1 MISEGLT
8 NYSLIDKLL
17 YLFNNS
23 LKCIWIIHSEICQN
37 LTAYLYASLVQT
49 SHQLRIRHPLEASGS
64 IDTLNPQCTKVTF
77 LIATVAE
84 GISQA
89 LLPSILGNGPN
100 IFTGAIITTR

>member
-37 LTAYLYASLVQT
+37 LTAYLYASLV
-49 SHQLRIRHPLEASGS
+49 
-64 IDTLNPQCTKVTF
+64 
-77 LIATVAE
+77 
-84 GISQA
+84 
-89 LLPSILGNGPN
+89 
-100 IFTGAIITTR
+100 